1 MNLLA
6 GSTGF
11 LGNNILKELGFN
23 KSPTIALGRRPV
35 SNLPVDAEELVKDR
49 LKELISFRE
58 ENQDIKDFW
67 GKQFDLGLA
76 WVHFPE
82 GSGGLNV
89 NPKFQLLVNETLRN
103 EGISTSNRIANLLG
117 IGMGAPTIKEYGTQE
132 QIDKYLRP
140 MFTADE
146 IWCQLFSEPG
156 SGSDLASLSTKAVD
170 DGDGYIVN
178 GQKVWTTLGH
188 LSKWGLLVT
197 RTDPDVP
204 KHRGLTFFIV
214 DMESEGVEVRPL
226 RQITG
231 EAEFNEVYFTDV
243 KIPKENVLGEVGDG
257 WRVSL
262 AILMNERVAIGG
274 NVRQRGSGAP
284 GHLVQLWKDR
294 NLDDP
299 VVKDKLV
306 ELWIQQEAVRLTN
319 MRASELREKGTP
331 GPEGSTSK
339 LHEAEIN
346 KSSYEFGMEML
357 GNDGLLFPRGYELS
371 QPELNFDNDSYGFT
385 DTQSLF
391 LRSRANSIEG
401 GTSEIMRNII
411 AERVLGLP
419 SEPKLDKDKAWKDLP
434 RS

>member
-1 MNLLA
+1 MVKTETKQ
-6 GSTGF
+6 S
-11 LGNNILKELGFN
+11 
-23 KSPTIALGRRPV
+23 
-35 SNLPVDAEELVKDR
+35 DAEQLVRSKLD
-49 LKELISFRE
+49 ELIEFRS
-58 ENQDIKDFW
+58 QTDDIKEFW

-76 WVHFPE
+76 WVQYPE
-82 GSGGLNV
+82 GAGGLGI
-89 NPKFQLLVNETLRN
+89 NPKYQLLVTEILR
-103 EGISTSNRIANLLG
+103 EQGISQQNRVANILG
-117 IGMGAPTIKEYGTQE
+117 IGMASPTIIEYGTPE
-132 QIDKYLRP
+132 QISKYLRP
-140 MFTADE
+140 MFTTDE
-146 IWCQLFSEPG
+146 IWCQMFSEPG

-188 LSKWGLLVT
+188 LAKWGLLVT

-214 DMESEGVEVRPL
+214 DMESDGVDVRPL

-243 KIPKENVLGEVGDG
+243 KIPKENMLGNLGDG

-262 AILMNERVAIGG
+262 TVLMNERVAIGG
-274 NVRQRGSGAP
+274 NVRERGTGAP
-284 GHLVQLWKDR
+284 GHLVQLWNDKE
-294 NLDDP
+294 LDDP
-299 VVKDKLV
+299 VSRDKLIK
-306 ELWIQQEAVRLTN
+306 LWIEQEAIRLTN
-319 MRASELREKGTP
+319 MRATENREKGTP

-339 LHEAEIN
+339 LYEAEIN
-346 KSSYEFGMEML
+346 KASYEFGMELL
-357 GNDGLLFPRGYELS
+357 GNDALLFPRGYELT
-371 QPELNFDNDSYGFT
+371 QPELNFENETFGFT

-419 SEPKLDKDKAWKDLP
+419 SEPKQDKDKAWKDIP

>member
-1 MNLLA
+1 MVKTETKH
-6 GSTGF
+6 S
-11 LGNNILKELGFN
+11 
-23 KSPTIALGRRPV
+23 
-35 SNLPVDAEELVKDR
+35 DAEQLVRSKLD
-49 LKELISFRE
+49 ELIQFRS
-58 ENQDIKDFW
+58 QTDDIKEFW
-67 GKQFDLGLA
+67 GRQFDLGLA
-76 WVHFPE
+76 WVQFPE
-82 GSGGLNV
+82 GAGGLGL
-89 NPKFQLLVNETLRN
+89 NPKYQLIITETLRN
-103 EGISTSNRIANLLG
+103 EGISQQNRLANILG
-117 IGMGAPTIKEYGTQE
+117 IGMGAPTIVEYGTQE
-132 QIDKYLRP
+132 QIQTYLRP
-140 MFTADE
+140 MFTTEE

-170 DGDGYIVN
+170 DGDGFIVN

-188 LSKWGLLVT
+188 LAKWGLIVT

-214 DMESEGVEVRPL
+214 DMESEGVDVRPL

-243 KIPKENVLGEVGDG
+243 KIPKENILGSLGDG

-274 NVRQRGSGAP
+274 NVRERGSGAP
-284 GHLVQLWKDR
+284 GHLVQLWNDKD
-294 NLDDP
+294 LDDP
-299 VVKDKLV
+299 VSRDKLIK
-306 ELWIQQEAVRLTN
+306 LWIEQEAVRLTN
-319 MRASELREKGTP
+319 VRAFENREKGTP

-339 LHEAEIN
+339 LYEAEIN
-346 KSSYEFGMEML
+346 KASYEFGMEML
-357 GNDGLLFPRGYELS
+357 GNDALLFPRGYTLT
-371 QPELNFDNDSYGFT
+371 QPELNFENETFGFT

-419 SEPKLDKDKAWKDLP
+419 GEPKLDKDKAWKDIP

>member
-1 MNLLA
+1 MVKTETKPLD
-6 GSTGF
+6 S
-11 LGNNILKELGFN
+11 
-23 KSPTIALGRRPV
+23 
-35 SNLPVDAEELVKDR
+35 EELVLNRLQELVNFRKDH
-49 LKELISFRE
+49 
-58 ENQDIKDFW
+58 QDIKEFW
-67 GKQFDLGLA
+67 SKQFDLGLA

-82 GSGGLNV
+82 GAGGLNV
-89 NPKFQLLVNETLRN
+89 NPKYQLLVNETLRK
-103 EGISTSNRIANLLG
+103 EGISTNNRIANLLG
-117 IGMGAPTIKEYGTQE
+117 IGMGAPTITEYGTQE
-132 QIDKYLRP
+132 QIDKYLKP

-274 NVRQRGSGAP
+274 NVRERGAGAP
-284 GHLVQLWKDR
+284 GHLVQLWKDKE
-294 NLDDP
+294 LDDP
-299 VVKDKLV
+299 VIKDQLM

-319 MRASELREKGTP
+319 LRATQLREKGTP

-346 KSSYEFGMEML
+346 KASYEFGMDML
-357 GNDGLLFPRGYELS
+357 GNDGLLFPRGYALS
-371 QPELNFDNDSYGFT
+371 QPELNFDNDSFGFT

-391 LRSRANSIEG
+391 LRARANSIEG

-419 SEPKLDKDKAWKDLP
+419 SEPSLDKDKAWKDIP

>member
-1 MNLLA
+1 M
-6 GSTGF
+6 
-11 LGNNILKELGFN
+11 E
-23 KSPTIALGRRPV
+23 TIDTKQL
-35 SNLPVDAEELVKDR
+35 DAEELVNQK
-49 LKELISFRE
+49 LQELIEFRKDG
-58 ENQDIKDFW
+58 QDLQEFW

-76 WVHFPE
+76 WVQFPE
-82 GSGGLNV
+82 GSGGLGL
-89 NPKFQLLVNETLRN
+89 NPKYQLQITEKLRN
-103 EGISTSNRIANLLG
+103 EGISQQNRIANILG
-117 IGMGAPTIKEYGTQE
+117 VGMGAPTIMEYGTPE
-132 QIDKYLRP
+132 QIQKYLRP
-140 MFTADE
+140 MFTAEE

-156 SGSDLASLSTKAVD
+156 SGSDLASLSTRAVD

-188 LSKWGLLVT
+188 LAKWGLLVT
-197 RTDPDVP
+197 RTDPDAP

-231 EAEFNEVYFTDV
+231 EAEFNEVYFTDT
-243 KIPKENVLGEVGDG
+243 KIPKENILGGLGEG

-262 AILMNERVAIGG
+262 ATLMNERVAIGG
-274 NVRQRGSGAP
+274 NVRERGSGAP
-284 GHLVQLWKDR
+284 GHLVQLWKDKG
-294 NLDDP
+294 LEDP
-299 VVKDKLV
+299 IQKDKLI

-319 MRASELREKGTP
+319 IRASELREKGTP

-339 LHEAEIN
+339 LYEAEIN
-346 KSSYEFGMEML
+346 KASYEFGMELL
-357 GNDGLLFPRGYELS
+357 GNDGLLFPRGYALT
-371 QPELNFDNDSYGFT
+371 QPELNFDNDTFGFT

-419 SEPKLDKDKAWKDLP
+419 GEQKLDKDKPWKDIP

>member
-1 MNLLA
+1 MVKTETQH
-6 GSTGF
+6 S
-11 LGNNILKELGFN
+11 
-23 KSPTIALGRRPV
+23 
-35 SNLPVDAEELVKDR
+35 DAEQLVRSKLD
-49 LKELISFRE
+49 ELIQFRS
-58 ENQDIKDFW
+58 QTDDIKEFW

-76 WVHFPE
+76 WVQFPE
-82 GSGGLNV
+82 GAGGLGL
-89 NPKFQLLVNETLRN
+89 NPKYQLIITETLRN
-103 EGISTSNRIANLLG
+103 EGISQQNRVANILG
-117 IGMGAPTIKEYGTQE
+117 IGMGAPTIVEYGTPE
-132 QIDKYLRP
+132 QIQTYLRP
-140 MFTADE
+140 MFTTEE

-170 DGDGYIVN
+170 DGDGFIVN

-188 LSKWGLLVT
+188 LAKWGLIVT

-214 DMESEGVEVRPL
+214 DMESDGVDVRPL

-243 KIPKENVLGEVGDG
+243 KIPKENILGSLGDG

-274 NVRQRGSGAP
+274 NVRERGSGAP
-284 GHLVQLWKDR
+284 GHLVQLWNDKE
-294 NLDDP
+294 LDDP
-299 VVKDKLV
+299 VSRDKLIK
-306 ELWIQQEAVRLTN
+306 LWIEQEAVRLTN
-319 MRASELREKGTP
+319 VRAFENREKGTP

-339 LHEAEIN
+339 LYEAEIN
-346 KSSYEFGMEML
+346 KASYEFGMEML
-357 GNDGLLFPRGYELS
+357 GNDALLFPRGYALT
-371 QPELNFDNDSYGFT
+371 QPELNFENETFGFT

-419 SEPKLDKDKAWKDLP
+419 SEPKLDKDKAWKDIP

>member
-1 MNLLA
+1 MVKTETKY
-6 GSTGF
+6 S
-11 LGNNILKELGFN
+11 
-23 KSPTIALGRRPV
+23 
-35 SNLPVDAEELVKDR
+35 DAEQLVRTKLD
-49 LKELISFRE
+49 ELIEFRS
-58 ENQDIKDFW
+58 QTDDIKEFW

-76 WVHFPE
+76 WVHYPE
-82 GSGGLNV
+82 GAGGLGI
-89 NPKFQLLVNETLRN
+89 NPKYQLIVTEILRK
-103 EGISTSNRIANLLG
+103 EGISQQNRVANILG
-117 IGMGAPTIKEYGTQE
+117 IGMGAPTIIEYGTPE
-132 QIDKYLRP
+132 QISKYLRP
-140 MFTADE
+140 MFTTDE
-146 IWCQLFSEPG
+146 IWCQMFSEPG

-188 LSKWGLLVT
+188 LAKWGLLVT

-214 DMESEGVEVRPL
+214 DMESDGVDVRPL

-243 KIPKENVLGEVGDG
+243 KIPKENMLGNLGDG

-262 AILMNERVAIGG
+262 TVLMNERVAIGG
-274 NVRQRGSGAP
+274 NVRERGTGAP
-284 GHLVQLWKDR
+284 GHLVQLWNDKE
-294 NLDDP
+294 LDDP
-299 VVKDKLV
+299 VSRDKLIK
-306 ELWIQQEAVRLTN
+306 LWIEQEAIRLTN
-319 MRASELREKGTP
+319 MRATENREKGTP

-339 LHEAEIN
+339 LYEAEIN
-346 KSSYEFGMEML
+346 KASYEFGMEML
-357 GNDGLLFPRGYELS
+357 GNDALLFPRGYELT
-371 QPELNFDNDSYGFT
+371 QPELNFENETFGFT

-411 AERVLGLP
+411 AERVLRLP
-419 SEPKLDKDKAWKDLP
+419 SEPKQDKDKAWKDIP

>member
-1 MNLLA
+1 ME
-6 GSTGF
+6 
-11 LGNNILKELGFN
+11 NIDTKQLD
-23 KSPTIALGRRPV
+23 S
-35 SNLPVDAEELVKDR
+35 EELVNRR
-49 LKELISFRE
+49 LEELIDFRTDG
-58 ENQDIKDFW
+58 QDLQEFW

-76 WVHFPE
+76 WVQFPE
-82 GSGGLNV
+82 GSGGLGL
-89 NPKFQLLVNETLRN
+89 NPKYQMIITERLRS
-103 EGISTSNRIANLLG
+103 EGISQQNRIANILG
-117 IGMGAPTIKEYGTQE
+117 VGMGAPTIIEYGTPE
-132 QIDKYLRP
+132 QIQKYLKP
-140 MFTADE
+140 MFTAEE

-188 LSKWGLLVT
+188 LAKWGLLVT
-197 RTDPDVP
+197 RTDPNAP

-214 DMESEGVEVRPL
+214 DMESAGVEVRPL

-231 EAEFNEVYFTDV
+231 EAEFNEVYFTDT
-243 KIPKENVLGEVGDG
+243 KIPKENILGGLGEG

-262 AILMNERVAIGG
+262 ATLMNERVAIGG
-274 NVRQRGSGAP
+274 NVRERGSGAP
-284 GHLVQLWKDR
+284 GHLVQIWKDR
-294 NLDDP
+294 ELDDP
-299 VVKDKLV
+299 IQKDKLI

-319 MRASELREKGTP
+319 LRASELREKGTP

-339 LHEAEIN
+339 LYEAEIN
-346 KSSYEFGMEML
+346 KESYEFGMELL
-357 GNDGLLFPRGYELS
+357 GNDGLLFPRGYALT
-371 QPELNFDNDSYGFT
+371 QPELNFDNDTFGFT

-419 SEPKLDKDKAWKDLP
+419 GEQKLDKDKPWKDIP

>member
-1 MNLLA
+1 MTKIETKPL
-6 GSTGF
+6 
-11 LGNNILKELGFN
+11 
-23 KSPTIALGRRPV
+23 
-35 SNLPVDAEELVKDR
+35 DAEELVKSK
-49 LKELISFRE
+49 LQELIDFRK
-58 ENQDIKDFW
+58 ENNDIKEFW

-76 WVHFPE
+76 WVQFPE
-82 GSGGLNV
+82 GAGGLGL
-89 NPKFQLLVNETLRN
+89 NPKYQLMVIETLRN
-103 EGISTSNRIANLLG
+103 EGISQQNRVANILG
-117 IGMGAPTIKEYGTQE
+117 IGMGAPTIIEYGTEE
-132 QIDKYLRP
+132 QISKYLRP
-140 MFTADE
+140 MFTTEE

-188 LSKWGLLVT
+188 LAKWGLIVT
-197 RTDPDVP
+197 RTDPNVP

-214 DMESEGVEVRPL
+214 DMESEGVDVRPL

-243 KIPKENVLGEVGDG
+243 KIPKENILGSLGEG

-262 AILMNERVAIGG
+262 TILMNERVAIGG
-274 NVRQRGSGAP
+274 NVRERGSGAP
-284 GHLVQLWKDR
+284 GHLVQLWKEK
-294 NLDDP
+294 NLQDP
-299 VVKDKLV
+299 VTRDKLIK
-306 ELWIQQEAVRLTN
+306 LWIEQEAVRLTN
-319 MRASELREKGTP
+319 MRAVENREKGTP

-339 LHEAEIN
+339 LYEAEIN
-346 KSSYEFGMEML
+346 KASYEFGMDML
-357 GNDGLLFPRGYELS
+357 GNDGLLFPRGYALT
-371 QPELNFDNDSYGFT
+371 QPELNFENETFGFT

-419 SEPKLDKDKAWKDLP
+419 SEPKMDKDKAWKDIP

>member
-1 MNLLA
+1 MVKTETKPLD
-6 GSTGF
+6 S
-11 LGNNILKELGFN
+11 
-23 KSPTIALGRRPV
+23 
-35 SNLPVDAEELVKDR
+35 EELVLNRLQELVNYRKDD
-49 LKELISFRE
+49 
-58 ENQDIKDFW
+58 QDIKEFW
-67 GKQFDLGLA
+67 AKQFDLGLA
-76 WVHFPE
+76 WVQFPE
-82 GSGGLNV
+82 GAGGLGL
-89 NPKFQLLVNETLRN
+89 NPKYQLLITESLRN
-103 EGISTSNRIANLLG
+103 EGISQQNRVANILG
-117 IGMGAPTIKEYGTQE
+117 IGMGAPTIVEYGTPE
-132 QIDKYLRP
+132 QIQKYLRP

-146 IWCQLFSEPG
+146 IWCQMFSEPG

-170 DGDGYIVN
+170 DGDGFIVN

-188 LSKWGLLVT
+188 LAKWGLLVT

-214 DMESEGVEVRPL
+214 DMESEGVDVRPL

-243 KIPKENVLGEVGDG
+243 KIPKENLLGGLGDG

-262 AILMNERVAIGG
+262 AVLMNERVAIGG
-274 NVRQRGSGAP
+274 NVRERGSGAP
-284 GHLVQLWKDR
+284 GHLVQLWNDK

-299 VVKDKLV
+299 VSRDKLIK
-306 ELWIQQEAVRLTN
+306 LWIEQEAVRLTN
-319 MRASELREKGTP
+319 VRAFENREKGTP

-339 LHEAEIN
+339 LYEAEIN
-346 KSSYEFGMEML
+346 KASYEFGMEML
-357 GNDGLLFPRGYELS
+357 GNDALLFPRGYDLT
-371 QPELNFDNDSYGFT
+371 QPDLNFENESFGFT

-391 LRSRANSIEG
+391 LRTRANSIEG

-419 SEPKLDKDKAWKDLP
+419 GEPKLDKDKAWKDIP

>member
-1 MNLLA
+1 MTKIETKPL
-6 GSTGF
+6 
-11 LGNNILKELGFN
+11 
-23 KSPTIALGRRPV
+23 
-35 SNLPVDAEELVKDR
+35 DAEELIKSK
-49 LKELISFRE
+49 LQELIDFRK
-58 ENQDIKDFW
+58 ENNDIKEFW

-76 WVHFPE
+76 WVQFPE
-82 GSGGLNV
+82 GAGGLGL
-89 NPKFQLLVNETLRN
+89 NPKYQLMVIETLRN
-103 EGISTSNRIANLLG
+103 EGISQQNRVANILG
-117 IGMGAPTIKEYGTQE
+117 IGMGAPTIIEYGTEE
-132 QIDKYLRP
+132 QISKYLRP
-140 MFTADE
+140 MFTTEE

-188 LSKWGLLVT
+188 LAKWGLIVT
-197 RTDPDVP
+197 RTDPNVP

-214 DMESEGVEVRPL
+214 DMESDGVDVRPL

-243 KIPKENVLGEVGDG
+243 KIPKENILGSLGEG

-262 AILMNERVAIGG
+262 TILMNERVAIGG
-274 NVRQRGSGAP
+274 NVRERGSGAP
-284 GHLVQLWKDR
+284 GHLVQLWKEK
-294 NLDDP
+294 NLQDP
-299 VVKDKLV
+299 VTRDKLIK
-306 ELWIQQEAVRLTN
+306 LWIEQEAVRLTN
-319 MRASELREKGTP
+319 MRAVENREKGTP

-339 LHEAEIN
+339 LYEAEIN
-346 KSSYEFGMEML
+346 KASYEFGMDML
-357 GNDGLLFPRGYELS
+357 GNDGLLFPRGYALT
-371 QPELNFDNDSYGFT
+371 QPELNFENETFGFT

-419 SEPKLDKDKAWKDLP
+419 SEPKLDKDKAWKDIP

>member
-1 MNLLA
+1 MTKIETKPL
-6 GSTGF
+6 
-11 LGNNILKELGFN
+11 
-23 KSPTIALGRRPV
+23 
-35 SNLPVDAEELVKDR
+35 DAEELVKIK
-49 LKELISFRE
+49 LQELIDFRKD
-58 ENQDIKDFW
+58 NNDIKEFW

-76 WVHFPE
+76 WVQFPE
-82 GSGGLNV
+82 GAGGLGL
-89 NPKFQLLVNETLRN
+89 NPKYQLMVIETLRN
-103 EGISTSNRIANLLG
+103 EGISQQNRVANILG
-117 IGMGAPTIKEYGTQE
+117 IGMGAPTIIEYGTEE
-132 QIDKYLRP
+132 QISKYLRP
-140 MFTADE
+140 MFTTEE

-188 LSKWGLLVT
+188 LAKWGLIVT
-197 RTDPDVP
+197 RTDPNVP

-214 DMESEGVEVRPL
+214 DMESEGVDVRPL

-243 KIPKENVLGEVGDG
+243 KIPKENILGSLGEG

-262 AILMNERVAIGG
+262 TILMNERVAIGG
-274 NVRQRGSGAP
+274 NVRERGSGAP
-284 GHLVQLWKDR
+284 GHLVQLWKEK
-294 NLDDP
+294 NLQDP
-299 VVKDKLV
+299 VTRDKLIK
-306 ELWIQQEAVRLTN
+306 LWIEQEAVRLTN
-319 MRASELREKGTP
+319 MRAVENIEKGTP

-339 LHEAEIN
+339 LYEAEIN
-346 KSSYEFGMEML
+346 KASYEFGMDML
-357 GNDGLLFPRGYELS
+357 GNDGLLFPRGYALT
-371 QPELNFDNDSYGFT
+371 QPELNFENETFGFT

-419 SEPKLDKDKAWKDLP
+419 SEPRLDKDKAWKDIP

>member
-1 MNLLA
+1 MTKIETKPL
-6 GSTGF
+6 
-11 LGNNILKELGFN
+11 
-23 KSPTIALGRRPV
+23 
-35 SNLPVDAEELVKDR
+35 DAEELVKSK
-49 LKELISFRE
+49 LQELIDFRK
-58 ENQDIKDFW
+58 ENNDIKEFW

-76 WVHFPE
+76 WVQFPE
-82 GSGGLNV
+82 GAGGLGL
-89 NPKFQLLVNETLRN
+89 NPKYQLMVIETLRN
-103 EGISTSNRIANLLG
+103 EGISQQNRVANILG
-117 IGMGAPTIKEYGTQE
+117 IGMGAPTIIEYGTEE
-132 QIDKYLRP
+132 QISQYLRP
-140 MFTADE
+140 MFTTEE

-188 LSKWGLLVT
+188 LAKWGLIVT
-197 RTDPDVP
+197 RTDPNVP

-214 DMESEGVEVRPL
+214 DMESEGVDVRPL

-243 KIPKENVLGEVGDG
+243 KIPKENILGSLGEG

-262 AILMNERVAIGG
+262 TILMNERVAIGG
-274 NVRQRGSGAP
+274 NVRERGSGAP
-284 GHLVQLWKDR
+284 GHLVQLWNEK
-294 NLDDP
+294 NLQDP
-299 VVKDKLV
+299 VTRDKLIK
-306 ELWIQQEAVRLTN
+306 LWIEQEAVRLTN
-319 MRASELREKGTP
+319 MRAVENREKGTP

-339 LHEAEIN
+339 LYEAEIN
-346 KSSYEFGMEML
+346 KASYEFGMDML
-357 GNDGLLFPRGYELS
+357 GNDGLLFPRGYALT
-371 QPELNFDNDSYGFT
+371 QPELNFENETFGFT

-419 SEPKLDKDKAWKDLP
+419 SEPKLDKDKAWKDIP

>member
-1 MNLLA
+1 MVKTETKQ
-6 GSTGF
+6 S
-11 LGNNILKELGFN
+11 
-23 KSPTIALGRRPV
+23 
-35 SNLPVDAEELVKDR
+35 DAEQLVRSKLD
-49 LKELISFRE
+49 ELIEFRS
-58 ENQDIKDFW
+58 QTDDIKEFW

-76 WVHFPE
+76 WVQYPE
-82 GSGGLNV
+82 GAGGLGI
-89 NPKFQLLVNETLRN
+89 NPKYQLLVTEILR
-103 EGISTSNRIANLLG
+103 EQGISQQNRVANILG
-117 IGMGAPTIKEYGTQE
+117 IGMAAPTIIEYGTPE
-132 QIDKYLRP
+132 QISKYLRP
-140 MFTADE
+140 MFTTDE
-146 IWCQLFSEPG
+146 IWCQMFSEPG

-188 LSKWGLLVT
+188 LAKWGLLVT

-214 DMESEGVEVRPL
+214 DMESDGVDVRPL

-243 KIPKENVLGEVGDG
+243 KIPKENMLGNLGDG

-262 AILMNERVAIGG
+262 TVLMNERVAIGG
-274 NVRQRGSGAP
+274 NVRERGTGAP
-284 GHLVQLWKDR
+284 GHLVQLWNDKE
-294 NLDDP
+294 LDDP
-299 VVKDKLV
+299 VSRDKLIK
-306 ELWIQQEAVRLTN
+306 LWIEQEAIRLTN
-319 MRASELREKGTP
+319 MRATENREKGTP

-339 LHEAEIN
+339 LYEAEIN
-346 KSSYEFGMEML
+346 KASYEFGMELL
-357 GNDGLLFPRGYELS
+357 GNDALLFPRGYELT
-371 QPELNFDNDSYGFT
+371 QPELNFENETFGFT

-419 SEPKLDKDKAWKDLP
+419 SEPKQDKDKAWKDIP

>member
-1 MNLLA
+1 M
-6 GSTGF
+6 SET
-11 LGNNILKELGFN
+11 K
-23 KSPTIALGRRPV
+23 TINDPEVIV
-35 SNLPVDAEELVKDR
+35 SEKLDELVN
-49 LKELISFRE
+49 FRKTNE
-58 ENQDIKDFW
+58 SMPEFW

-76 WVHFPE
+76 WVQFPE
-82 GSGGLNV
+82 GSGGLGI
-89 NPKFQLLVNETLRN
+89 NPKYQLMVTNRLRD
-103 EGISTSNRIANLLG
+103 EGISQNNRIANILG
-117 IGMGAPTIKEYGTQE
+117 VGMGAPTIVEYGTPE
-132 QIDKYLRP
+132 QIQKYLRP

-156 SGSDLASLSTKAVD
+156 SGSDLASLSNRAID

-188 LSKWGLLVT
+188 LAKWGLLVT
-197 RTDPDVP
+197 RTDPDAP

-231 EAEFNEVYFTDV
+231 EAEFNEVYFTDT
-243 KIPKENVLGEVGDG
+243 KIPKENILGGLGEG

-262 AILMNERVAIGG
+262 ATLMNERVAIGG
-274 NVRQRGSGAP
+274 NVRERGSGAP
-284 GHLVQLWKDR
+284 GHLVQIWKDR
-294 NLDDP
+294 ELDDP
-299 VVKDKLV
+299 IQKDKLI

-319 MRASELREKGTP
+319 LRASELREKGTP

-339 LHEAEIN
+339 LYEAEIN
-346 KSSYEFGMEML
+346 KESYEFGMELL
-357 GNDGLLFPRGYELS
+357 GNDGLLFPRGYALT
-371 QPELNFDNDSYGFT
+371 QPELNFDNDTFGFT

-419 SEPKLDKDKAWKDLP
+419 GEQKLDKDKPWKDIP

>member
-1 MNLLA
+1 M
-6 GSTGF
+6 SDTKTD
-11 LGNNILKELGFN
+11 I
-23 KSPTIALGRRPV
+23 
-35 SNLPVDAEELVKDR
+35 SNPEVLVKEKLD
-49 LKELISFRE
+49 ELISFRKTT
-58 ENQDIKDFW
+58 DSMHDFW
-67 GKQFDLGLA
+67 SKQYDLGLA
-76 WVHFPE
+76 WVHFPV
-82 GSGGLNV
+82 GTGGLDL
-89 NPKFQLLVNETLRN
+89 NPKFQLMINETLRK
-103 EGISTSNRIANLLG
+103 EGISINNRIANILG
-117 IGMGAPTIKEYGTQE
+117 IGMGAPTISEYGTEE
-132 QIDKYLRP
+132 QKNKYLRP
-140 MFTADE
+140 MFAAEE
-146 IWCQLFSEPG
+146 IWCQMFSEPG

-188 LSKWGLLVT
+188 LAKWGLLVA
-197 RTDPDVP
+197 RTDPNVP
-204 KHRGLTFFIV
+204 KHRGLTFFIL

-257 WRVSL
+257 WGVSL

-274 NVRQRGSGAP
+274 NVRERGAGAP
-284 GHLVQLWKDR
+284 GHLVQLWKDKE
-294 NLDDP
+294 LDDP
-299 VVKDKLV
+299 VIKDQLM

-319 MRASELREKGTP
+319 LRATQLREKGTP

-346 KSSYEFGMEML
+346 KASYEFGMDML
-357 GNDGLLFPRGYELS
+357 GNEGLLFPRGYALS
-371 QPELNFDNDSYGFT
+371 QPELNFDNDSFGFT

-391 LRSRANSIEG
+391 LRARANSIEG

-419 SEPKLDKDKAWKDLP
+419 SEPSLDKDKAWKDIP

>member
-1 MNLLA
+1 MEKIDTKHL
-6 GSTGF
+6 
-11 LGNNILKELGFN
+11 E
-23 KSPTIALGRRPV
+23 
-35 SNLPVDAEELVKDR
+35 AEELVNSK
-49 LKELISFRE
+49 LQELIEFRKDG
-58 ENQDIKDFW
+58 QDLKDFW
-67 GKQFDLGLA
+67 GKQYDLGLA
-76 WVHFPE
+76 WVQFPE
-82 GSGGLNV
+82 GSGGLGL
-89 NPKFQLLVNETLRN
+89 NPKYQLMITEKLRN
-103 EGISTSNRIANLLG
+103 EGISQQNRIANILG
-117 IGMGAPTIKEYGTQE
+117 VGMGAPTIMEYGTPE
-132 QIDKYLRP
+132 QIQKYLKP
-140 MFTADE
+140 MFTAEE

-156 SGSDLASLSTKAVD
+156 SGSDLASLSTRAVD

-188 LSKWGLLVT
+188 LAKWGLLVT
-197 RTDPDVP
+197 RTDPEAP

-231 EAEFNEVYFTDV
+231 EAEFNEVYFTDT
-243 KIPKENVLGEVGDG
+243 KIPKENILGGLGEG

-262 AILMNERVAIGG
+262 ATLMNERVAIGG
-274 NVRQRGSGAP
+274 NVRERGSGAP
-284 GHLVQLWKDR
+284 GHLVQLWKD
-294 NLDDP
+294 NELDDP
-299 VVKDKLV
+299 VQKDKLI

-319 MRASELREKGTP
+319 IRASEMREKGTP

-339 LHEAEIN
+339 LYEAEIN
-346 KSSYEFGMEML
+346 KASYEFGMELL
-357 GNDGLLFPRGYELS
+357 GNEGLLFPRGYALT
-371 QPELNFDNDSYGFT
+371 QPELNFDNDTFGFT

-419 SEPKLDKDKAWKDLP
+419 GEQKLDKDKPWKDIP

>member
-1 MNLLA
+1 MTKIETKPL
-6 GSTGF
+6 
-11 LGNNILKELGFN
+11 
-23 KSPTIALGRRPV
+23 
-35 SNLPVDAEELVKDR
+35 DAEELVKSK
-49 LKELISFRE
+49 LQELIDFRK
-58 ENQDIKDFW
+58 ENNDIKEFW

-76 WVHFPE
+76 WVQFPE
-82 GSGGLNV
+82 GAGGLGL
-89 NPKFQLLVNETLRN
+89 NPKYQLMVIETLRN
-103 EGISTSNRIANLLG
+103 EGISQQNRVANILG
-117 IGMGAPTIKEYGTQE
+117 IGMGAPTIIEYGTEE
-132 QIDKYLRP
+132 QISKYLRP
-140 MFTADE
+140 MFTTEE

-188 LSKWGLLVT
+188 LAKWGLIVT
-197 RTDPDVP
+197 RTDPNVP

-243 KIPKENVLGEVGDG
+243 KIPKENILGSLGEG

-262 AILMNERVAIGG
+262 TILMNERVAIGG
-274 NVRQRGSGAP
+274 NVRERGSGAP
-284 GHLVQLWKDR
+284 GHLVQLWKEK
-294 NLDDP
+294 NLQDP
-299 VVKDKLV
+299 VTRDKLIK
-306 ELWIQQEAVRLTN
+306 LWIEQEAVRLTN
-319 MRASELREKGTP
+319 MRAVENREKGTP

-339 LHEAEIN
+339 LYEAEIN
-346 KSSYEFGMEML
+346 KASYEFGMDML
-357 GNDGLLFPRGYELS
+357 GNDGLLFPRGYALT
-371 QPELNFDNDSYGFT
+371 QPELNFENETFGFT

-419 SEPKLDKDKAWKDLP
+419 SEPKLDKDKAWKDIP

>member
-1 MNLLA
+1 MVKTETKQ
-6 GSTGF
+6 S
-11 LGNNILKELGFN
+11 
-23 KSPTIALGRRPV
+23 
-35 SNLPVDAEELVKDR
+35 DAEQLVRSKLD
-49 LKELISFRE
+49 ELIEFRS
-58 ENQDIKDFW
+58 QTDDIKEFW

-76 WVHFPE
+76 WVQYPE
-82 GSGGLNV
+82 GAGGLGI
-89 NPKFQLLVNETLRN
+89 NPKYQLLVTEILR
-103 EGISTSNRIANLLG
+103 EQGISQQNRIANILG
-117 IGMGAPTIKEYGTQE
+117 IGMGAPTIIEYGTPE
-132 QIDKYLRP
+132 PLSKYLRP
-140 MFTADE
+140 MFTTDE
-146 IWCQLFSEPG
+146 IWCQMFSEPG

-188 LSKWGLLVT
+188 LAKWGLLVT

-214 DMESEGVEVRPL
+214 DMESDGVDVRPL

-243 KIPKENVLGEVGDG
+243 KIPKENMLGNLGDG

-262 AILMNERVAIGG
+262 TVLMNERVAIGG
-274 NVRQRGSGAP
+274 NVRERGTGAP
-284 GHLVQLWKDR
+284 GHLVQLWNDKE
-294 NLDDP
+294 LDDP
-299 VVKDKLV
+299 VSRDKLIK
-306 ELWIQQEAVRLTN
+306 LWIEQEAIRLTN
-319 MRASELREKGTP
+319 MRATENREKGTP

-339 LHEAEIN
+339 LYEAEIN
-346 KSSYEFGMEML
+346 KESYEFGMDML
-357 GNDGLLFPRGYELS
+357 GNDALLFPRGYELP
-371 QPELNFDNDSYGFT
+371 QPELNFENETFGFT

-419 SEPKLDKDKAWKDLP
+419 SEPKLDKDKAWKDIP

>member
-1 MNLLA
+1 VSETLTNTSNPELLV
-6 GSTGF
+6 
-11 LGNNILKELGFN
+11 KEKL
-23 KSPTIALGRRPV
+23 A
-35 SNLPVDAEELVKDR
+35 ELV
-49 LKELISFRE
+49 EFRKTTDSLQE
-58 ENQDIKDFW
+58 FW

-76 WVHFPE
+76 WVQFPE
-82 GSGGLNV
+82 GAGGLGL
-89 NPKFQLLVNETLRN
+89 NPKYQLIITETLRK
-103 EGISTSNRIANLLG
+103 EGISQQNRVANILG
-117 IGMGAPTIKEYGTQE
+117 IGMGAPTIVEYGTEE
-132 QIDKYLRP
+132 QIAKYLRP
-140 MFTADE
+140 MFTTEE

-188 LSKWGLLVT
+188 LAKWGLIVT

-243 KIPKENVLGEVGDG
+243 KIPKENILGSLGDG

-274 NVRQRGSGAP
+274 NVRERGSGAP
-284 GHLVQLWKDR
+284 GHLVQLWKDQE
-294 NLDDP
+294 LDDP
-299 VVKDKLV
+299 VTKDKLIS
-306 ELWIQQEAVRLTN
+306 LWIEQEAVRLTN
-319 MRASELREKGTP
+319 MRAFENREKGTP

-339 LHEAEIN
+339 LYEAEIN
-346 KSSYEFGMEML
+346 KASYEFGMEML
-357 GNDGLLFPRGYELS
+357 GNDGLLFPRGYELT
-371 QPELNFDNDSYGFT
+371 QPELNFENETFGFT

-419 SEPKLDKDKAWKDLP
+419 SEPKLDKDKAWKDIP

>member
-1 MNLLA
+1 MVKTETKH
-6 GSTGF
+6 S
-11 LGNNILKELGFN
+11 
-23 KSPTIALGRRPV
+23 
-35 SNLPVDAEELVKDR
+35 DAEQLVRSKLD
-49 LKELISFRE
+49 ELIQFRS
-58 ENQDIKDFW
+58 QTDDIKEFW

-76 WVHFPE
+76 WVQFPE
-82 GSGGLNV
+82 GAGGLGL
-89 NPKFQLLVNETLRN
+89 NPKYQLIITETLRN
-103 EGISTSNRIANLLG
+103 EGISQQNRLANILG
-117 IGMGAPTIKEYGTQE
+117 IGMGAPTIVEYGTQE
-132 QIDKYLRP
+132 QIQTYLRP
-140 MFTADE
+140 MFTTEE

-170 DGDGYIVN
+170 DGDGFIVN

-188 LSKWGLLVT
+188 LAKWGLIVT

-214 DMESEGVEVRPL
+214 DMESEGVDVRPL

-243 KIPKENVLGEVGDG
+243 KIPKENILGSLGDG

-274 NVRQRGSGAP
+274 NVRERGSGAP
-284 GHLVQLWKDR
+284 GHLVQLWNDKD
-294 NLDDP
+294 LDDP
-299 VVKDKLV
+299 VSRDKLIK
-306 ELWIQQEAVRLTN
+306 LWIEQEAVRLTN
-319 MRASELREKGTP
+319 VRAFENREKGPP

-339 LHEAEIN
+339 LYEAEIN
-346 KSSYEFGMEML
+346 KASYEFGMEML
-357 GNDGLLFPRGYELS
+357 GNDALLFPRGYTLT
-371 QPELNFDNDSYGFT
+371 QPELNFENETFGFT

-419 SEPKLDKDKAWKDLP
+419 GEPKSDKDKAWKDIP

>member
-1 MNLLA
+1 MEKIDTKQL
-6 GSTGF
+6 
-11 LGNNILKELGFN
+11 E
-23 KSPTIALGRRPV
+23 
-35 SNLPVDAEELVKDR
+35 AEELVNNK
-49 LKELISFRE
+49 LQELIEFR
-58 ENQDIKDFW
+58 QDGQDLKDFW
-67 GKQFDLGLA
+67 GKQYDLGLA
-76 WVHFPE
+76 WVQFPE
-82 GSGGLNV
+82 GSGGLGL
-89 NPKFQLLVNETLRN
+89 NPKYQLMITEKLRN
-103 EGISTSNRIANLLG
+103 EGISQQNRIANILG
-117 IGMGAPTIKEYGTQE
+117 VGMGAPTIMEYGTPE
-132 QIDKYLRP
+132 QIQKYLKP
-140 MFTADE
+140 MFTAEE

-156 SGSDLASLSTKAVD
+156 SGSDLASLSTRAID

-188 LSKWGLLVT
+188 LAKWGLLVT
-197 RTDPDVP
+197 RTDPEAP

-231 EAEFNEVYFTDV
+231 EAEFNEVYFTDT
-243 KIPKENVLGEVGDG
+243 KIPKENILGGLGEG

-262 AILMNERVAIGG
+262 ATLMNERVAIGG
-274 NVRQRGSGAP
+274 NVRERGSGAP
-284 GHLVQLWKDR
+284 GHLVQLWKD
-294 NLDDP
+294 NELDDP
-299 VVKDKLV
+299 VQKDKLI

-319 MRASELREKGTP
+319 IRASEMREKGTP

-339 LHEAEIN
+339 LYEAEIN
-346 KSSYEFGMEML
+346 KASYEFGMELL
-357 GNDGLLFPRGYELS
+357 GNEGLLFPRGYALT
-371 QPELNFDNDSYGFT
+371 QPELNFDNDTFGFT

-419 SEPKLDKDKAWKDLP
+419 GEQKLDKDKPWKDIP

>member
-1 MNLLA
+1 M
-6 GSTGF
+6 SDTSVQDSV
-11 LGNNILKELGFN
+11 E
-23 KSPTIALGRRPV
+23 V
-35 SNLPVDAEELVKDR
+35 LVKEKLDQ
-49 LKELISFRE
+49 LVSFAKNE
-58 ENQDIKDFW
+58 DSLTEVW

-82 GSGGLNV
+82 EAGGLGV
-89 NPKFQLLVNETLRN
+89 DPKYQLLINETLRK
-103 EGISTSNRIANLLG
+103 EGISYQNRVANILG
-117 IGMGAPTIKEYGTQE
+117 IGMGAPTIVEYGTPE
-132 QIDKYLRP
+132 QIKKYLRP
-140 MFTADE
+140 MFTAEE
-146 IWCQLFSEPG
+146 IWCQMFSEPG

-188 LSKWGLLVT
+188 LAKYGLLVT
-197 RTDPDVP
+197 RTDPEVP

-231 EAEFNEVYFTDV
+231 EAEFNEIYFTDV
-243 KIPKENVLGEVGDG
+243 KIPKENMLGELGDG

-262 AILMNERVAIGG
+262 TVLMNERVAIGG
-274 NVRQRGSGAP
+274 NVRPRGSGAP

-294 NLDDP
+294 ELDDP
-299 VVKDKLV
+299 VTKDKLM

-319 MRASELREKGTP
+319 LRASELREKGTP

-346 KSSYEFGMEML
+346 KASYAFGMEML

>member
-1 MNLLA
+1 MTKIETKPL
-6 GSTGF
+6 
-11 LGNNILKELGFN
+11 
-23 KSPTIALGRRPV
+23 
-35 SNLPVDAEELVKDR
+35 DADELVKSK
-49 LKELISFRE
+49 LQELIDFRK
-58 ENQDIKDFW
+58 ENNDIKEFW

-76 WVHFPE
+76 WVQFPE
-82 GSGGLNV
+82 GAGGLGL
-89 NPKFQLLVNETLRN
+89 NPKYQLMVIETLRN
-103 EGISTSNRIANLLG
+103 EGISQQNRVANILG
-117 IGMGAPTIKEYGTQE
+117 IGMGAPTIIEYGTEE
-132 QIDKYLRP
+132 QISKYLRP
-140 MFTADE
+140 MFTTEE

-188 LSKWGLLVT
+188 LAKWGLIVT
-197 RTDPDVP
+197 RTDPNVP

-214 DMESEGVEVRPL
+214 DMESEGVDVRPL

-243 KIPKENVLGEVGDG
+243 KIPKENILGSLGEG

-262 AILMNERVAIGG
+262 TILMNERVAIGG
-274 NVRQRGSGAP
+274 NVRERGSGAP
-284 GHLVQLWKDR
+284 GHLVQLWKEK
-294 NLDDP
+294 NLQDL
-299 VVKDKLV
+299 VTRDKLIK
-306 ELWIQQEAVRLTN
+306 LWIEQEAVRLTN
-319 MRASELREKGTP
+319 MRAVENREKGTP

-339 LHEAEIN
+339 LYEAEIN
-346 KSSYEFGMEML
+346 KASYEFGMDML
-357 GNDGLLFPRGYELS
+357 GNDGLLFPRGYALT
-371 QPELNFDNDSYGFT
+371 QPELNFENETFGFT

-419 SEPKLDKDKAWKDLP
+419 SEPKLDKDKAWKDIP

>member
-1 MNLLA
+1 VSETLTSTSNPELLV
-6 GSTGF
+6 
-11 LGNNILKELGFN
+11 KEKL
-23 KSPTIALGRRPV
+23 A
-35 SNLPVDAEELVKDR
+35 ELV
-49 LKELISFRE
+49 EFRKTTDSLQE
-58 ENQDIKDFW
+58 FW

-76 WVHFPE
+76 WVQFPE
-82 GSGGLNV
+82 GAGGLGL
-89 NPKFQLLVNETLRN
+89 NPKYQLIITETLRK
-103 EGISTSNRIANLLG
+103 EGISQQNRVANILG
-117 IGMGAPTIKEYGTQE
+117 IGMGAPTIVEYGTEE
-132 QIDKYLRP
+132 QIAKYLRP
-140 MFTADE
+140 MFTTEE

-188 LSKWGLLVT
+188 LAKWGLIVT

-214 DMESEGVEVRPL
+214 DMESDGVEVRPL

-243 KIPKENVLGEVGDG
+243 KIPKENILGSLGDG

-274 NVRQRGSGAP
+274 NVRERGSGAP
-284 GHLVQLWKDR
+284 GHLVQLWKDQE
-294 NLDDP
+294 LDDP
-299 VVKDKLV
+299 VTKDKLIS
-306 ELWIQQEAVRLTN
+306 LWIEQEAVRLTN
-319 MRASELREKGTP
+319 MRAFENREKGTP

-339 LHEAEIN
+339 LYEAEIN
-346 KSSYEFGMEML
+346 KASYEFGMEML
-357 GNDGLLFPRGYELS
+357 GNDGLLFPRGYELT
-371 QPELNFDNDSYGFT
+371 QPELNFENETFGFT

-419 SEPKLDKDKAWKDLP
+419 SEPKLDKDKAWKDIP

>member
-1 MNLLA
+1 MSETLTNTSNPELLV
-6 GSTGF
+6 
-11 LGNNILKELGFN
+11 KEKL
-23 KSPTIALGRRPV
+23 A
-35 SNLPVDAEELVKDR
+35 ELV
-49 LKELISFRE
+49 EFRKTTDSLQE
-58 ENQDIKDFW
+58 FW

-76 WVHFPE
+76 WVQFPE
-82 GSGGLNV
+82 GAGGLGL
-89 NPKFQLLVNETLRN
+89 NPKYQLIITETLRK
-103 EGISTSNRIANLLG
+103 EGISQQNRVANILG
-117 IGMGAPTIKEYGTQE
+117 IGMGAPTIVEYGTEE
-132 QIDKYLRP
+132 QIAKYLRP
-140 MFTADE
+140 MFTTEE

-188 LSKWGLLVT
+188 LAKWGLIVT

-214 DMESEGVEVRPL
+214 DMESDGVEVRPL

-243 KIPKENVLGEVGDG
+243 KIPKENILGSLGDG

-274 NVRQRGSGAP
+274 NVRDRGSGAP
-284 GHLVQLWKDR
+284 GHLVQLWKDQE
-294 NLDDP
+294 LDDP
-299 VVKDKLV
+299 VTKDKLIS
-306 ELWIQQEAVRLTN
+306 LWIEQEAVRLTN
-319 MRASELREKGTP
+319 MRAFENREKGTP

-339 LHEAEIN
+339 LYEAEIN
-346 KSSYEFGMEML
+346 KASYEFGMEML
-357 GNDGLLFPRGYELS
+357 GNDGLLFPRGYELT
-371 QPELNFDNDSYGFT
+371 QPELNFENETFGFT

-419 SEPKLDKDKAWKDLP
+419 SEPKLDKDKAWKEIP

>member
-1 MNLLA
+1 MTKIETKPL
-6 GSTGF
+6 
-11 LGNNILKELGFN
+11 
-23 KSPTIALGRRPV
+23 
-35 SNLPVDAEELVKDR
+35 DAEELVKSK
-49 LKELISFRE
+49 LQELIDFRK
-58 ENQDIKDFW
+58 ENNDIKEFW

-76 WVHFPE
+76 WVQFPE
-82 GSGGLNV
+82 GAGGLGL
-89 NPKFQLLVNETLRN
+89 NPKYQLMVIETLRN
-103 EGISTSNRIANLLG
+103 EGISQQNRVANILG
-117 IGMGAPTIKEYGTQE
+117 IGMGAPTIIEYGTEE
-132 QIDKYLRP
+132 QISKYLRP
-140 MFTADE
+140 MFTTEE

-188 LSKWGLLVT
+188 LAKWGLIVT
-197 RTDPDVP
+197 RTDPNVP

-214 DMESEGVEVRPL
+214 DMESEGVDVRPL

-243 KIPKENVLGEVGDG
+243 KIPKENILGSLGEG

-274 NVRQRGSGAP
+274 NVRERGSGAP
-284 GHLVQLWKDR
+284 GHLVQLWKEKS
-294 NLDDP
+294 LQDP
-299 VVKDKLV
+299 VTRDKLIK
-306 ELWIQQEAVRLTN
+306 LWIEQEAVRLTN
-319 MRASELREKGTP
+319 MRAVENREKGTP

-339 LHEAEIN
+339 LYEAEIN
-346 KSSYEFGMEML
+346 KASYEFGMDML
-357 GNDGLLFPRGYELS
+357 GNDGLLFPRGYALT
-371 QPELNFDNDSYGFT
+371 QPELNFENETFGFT

-419 SEPKLDKDKAWKDLP
+419 SEPKLDKDKAWKDIP

>member
-1 MNLLA
+1 MTKIETKPL
-6 GSTGF
+6 
-11 LGNNILKELGFN
+11 
-23 KSPTIALGRRPV
+23 
-35 SNLPVDAEELVKDR
+35 DAEELVKSK
-49 LKELISFRE
+49 LQELIDFRK
-58 ENQDIKDFW
+58 ENNDIKEFW

-76 WVHFPE
+76 WVQFPE
-82 GSGGLNV
+82 GAGGLGL
-89 NPKFQLLVNETLRN
+89 NPKYQLMVIETLRN
-103 EGISTSNRIANLLG
+103 EGISQQNRVANILG
-117 IGMGAPTIKEYGTQE
+117 IGMGAPTIIEYGTE
-132 QIDKYLRP
+132 DQISKYLRP
-140 MFTADE
+140 MFTTEE

-188 LSKWGLLVT
+188 LAKWGLIVT
-197 RTDPDVP
+197 RTDPNVP

-214 DMESEGVEVRPL
+214 DMESEGVDVRPL

-243 KIPKENVLGEVGDG
+243 KIPKENILGSLGEG

-262 AILMNERVAIGG
+262 TILMNERVAIGG
-274 NVRQRGSGAP
+274 NVRERGSGAP
-284 GHLVQLWKDR
+284 GHLVQLWKEK
-294 NLDDP
+294 NLHDP
-299 VVKDKLV
+299 VTRDKLIK
-306 ELWIQQEAVRLTN
+306 LWIEQEAVRLTN
-319 MRASELREKGTP
+319 MRAVENREKGTP

-339 LHEAEIN
+339 LYEAEIN
-346 KSSYEFGMEML
+346 KASYEFGMDML
-357 GNDGLLFPRGYELS
+357 GNDGLLFPRGYALT
-371 QPELNFDNDSYGFT
+371 QPELNFENETFGFT

-419 SEPKLDKDKAWKDLP
+419 SEPKLDKDKAWKDIP

>member
-1 MNLLA
+1 MTKIDTKPLDSEA
-6 GSTGF
+6 
-11 LGNNILKELGFN
+11 
-23 KSPTIALGRRPV
+23 
-35 SNLPVDAEELVKDR
+35 LVKSK
-49 LKELISFRE
+49 LQELIDFRKDD
-58 ENQDIKDFW
+58 QDIREFW

-76 WVHFPE
+76 WVQFPE
-82 GSGGLNV
+82 GAGGLGL
-89 NPKFQLLVNETLRN
+89 NPKYQLLITETLRN
-103 EGISTSNRIANLLG
+103 EGISQQNKIANILG
-117 IGMGAPTIKEYGTQE
+117 IGMGAPTIVEYGTAE
-132 QIDKYLRP
+132 QISKYLRP
-140 MFTADE
+140 MFTTEE

-188 LSKWGLLVT
+188 LAKWGLIVT
-197 RTDPDVP
+197 RTDPNVP

-214 DMESEGVEVRPL
+214 DMESEGVDVRPL

-243 KIPKENVLGEVGDG
+243 KIPKENMLGAVGDG

-274 NVRQRGSGAP
+274 NVRERGSGAP
-284 GHLVQLWKDR
+284 GHLVQLWKD
-294 NLDDP
+294 NELDDP
-299 VVKDKLV
+299 VTKDKLV
-306 ELWIQQEAVRLTN
+306 SLWIEQEAVRLTN
-319 MRASELREKGTP
+319 MRAIENREKGTP

-339 LHEAEIN
+339 LYEAEIN

-357 GNDGLLFPRGYELS
+357 GNEGLLFPRGYALT
-371 QPELNFDNDSYGFT
+371 QPELNFDNETFGFT

-419 SEPKLDKDKAWKDLP
+419 SETKLDKDKAWKDIP

>member
-1 MNLLA
+1 M
-6 GSTGF
+6 TK
-11 LGNNILKELGFN
+11 IDT
-23 KSPTIALGRRPV
+23 KSL
-35 SNLPVDAEELVKDR
+35 DAEELVKNK
-49 LKELISFRE
+49 LQELIDFRK
-58 ENQDIKDFW
+58 ENDDIKEFW

-76 WVHFPE
+76 WVQFPE
-82 GSGGLNV
+82 GAGGLGI
-89 NPKFQLLVNETLRN
+89 NPKYQLLVIETLRN
-103 EGISTSNRIANLLG
+103 EGISQQNRVANILG
-117 IGMGAPTIKEYGTQE
+117 VGMGAPTIIEYGTE
-132 QIDKYLRP
+132 DQISKYLRP
-140 MFTADE
+140 MFTTEE

-188 LSKWGLLVT
+188 LAKWGLIVT
-197 RTDPDVP
+197 RTDPNVP

-214 DMESEGVEVRPL
+214 DMESDGVDVRPL

-243 KIPKENVLGEVGDG
+243 KIPKENILGSLGEG

-262 AILMNERVAIGG
+262 TILMNERVAIGG
-274 NVRQRGSGAP
+274 NVRERGSGAP
-284 GHLVQLWKDR
+284 GHLVQLWKEK
-294 NLDDP
+294 NLNDP
-299 VVKDKLV
+299 VTRDKLIK
-306 ELWIQQEAVRLTN
+306 LWIEQEAVRLTN
-319 MRASELREKGTP
+319 MRAVENREKGTP

-339 LHEAEIN
+339 LYEAEIN
-346 KSSYEFGMEML
+346 KASYEFGMDML
-357 GNDGLLFPRGYELS
+357 GNDGLLFPRGYALT
-371 QPELNFDNDSYGFT
+371 QPELNFENETFGFT

-419 SEPKLDKDKAWKDLP
+419 SEPKLDKDKAWKDIP

>member
-1 MNLLA
+1 M
-6 GSTGF
+6 SDTSVQDSV
-11 LGNNILKELGFN
+11 E
-23 KSPTIALGRRPV
+23 V
-35 SNLPVDAEELVKDR
+35 LVKEKLDQ
-49 LKELISFRE
+49 LVSFTKNE
-58 ENQDIKDFW
+58 DSLTEVW

-82 GSGGLNV
+82 EAGGLGV
-89 NPKFQLLVNETLRN
+89 DPKYQLLINETLRK
-103 EGISTSNRIANLLG
+103 EGISYQNRVANILG
-117 IGMGAPTIKEYGTQE
+117 IGMGAPTIVEYGTPE
-132 QIDKYLRP
+132 QIKKYLRP
-140 MFTADE
+140 MFTAEE
-146 IWCQLFSEPG
+146 IWCQMFSEPG

-188 LSKWGLLVT
+188 LAKYGLLVT
-197 RTDPDVP
+197 RTDPEVP

-231 EAEFNEVYFTDV
+231 EAEFNEIYFTDV
-243 KIPKENVLGEVGDG
+243 KIPKENMLGELGDG

-262 AILMNERVAIGG
+262 TVLMNERVAIGG
-274 NVRQRGSGAP
+274 NVRERGSGAP
-284 GHLVQLWKDR
+284 GHLIQLWKER
-294 NLDDP
+294 QLEDP
-299 VVKDKLV
+299 VIKDRLIQ
-306 ELWIQQEAVRLTN
+306 LWIEQESVRLTN
-319 MRASELREKGTP
+319 MRATELREKGTP

-339 LHEAEIN
+339 LYEAEIN
-346 KSSYEFGMEML
+346 KASYEFGMELL
-357 GNDGLLFPRGYELS
+357 GNDGLLFPRGYELT
-371 QPELNFDNDSYGFT
+371 QPDLNFDNETFGFT

-419 SEPKLDKDKAWKDLP
+419 SEPKLDKDKAWKDIP